1 VRASPSPP
9 PVPLSRS
16 SSSPSCTFTFSPSSC
31 PIYPTITTNEPTS
44 ESDGRAM
51 RTYEDGDWEDV
62 GHWAETIVLVAREAG
77 AEVLRGLLEA
87 ESVVERG

>member
-1 VRASPSPP
+1 
-9 PVPLSRS
+9 
-16 SSSPSCTFTFSPSSC
+16 
-31 PIYPTITTNEPTS
+31 
-44 ESDGRAM
+44 M